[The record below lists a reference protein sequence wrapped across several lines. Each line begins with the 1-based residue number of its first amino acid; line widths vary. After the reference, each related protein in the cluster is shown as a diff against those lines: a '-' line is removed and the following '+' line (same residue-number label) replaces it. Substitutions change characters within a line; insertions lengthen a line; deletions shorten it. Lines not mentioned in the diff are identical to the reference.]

1 MKLDFSVWSNYLW
14 GLEPER
20 RIDTFLAH
28 GFNRSEF
35 SDEDGALILERG
47 GNAAKQ
53 LRSYADSVGFSYPQ
67 GHLYLRVDICA
78 DGSVDTLKRWLDMFN
93 TLGIR
98 SAVLHA
104 AGGRELEAE
113 RRFEK
118 RVGTI
123 RELSEYID
131 GSGMTICL
139 ENLMEEY
146 CPRTSGELNA
156 LIDAAGG
163 KNLGICLDTGHLN
176 VVNNRGVNES
186 QSDFISAA
194 GARLKALHIADNDG
208 SSDMHL
214 MPYGRGR
221 IDWQSVMTAL
231 AEVGY
236 DRLYNL
242 EIPGES
248 RAPLEVR
255 ELKLD
260 YIKRMCEYLLSIA

>member
-1 MKLDFSVWSNYLW
+1 MKLDISVWSNYLW
-14 GLEPER
+14 ELEPER

-28 GFNRSEF
+28 GFDRSEF

-47 GNAAKQ
+47 EGAAAE
-53 LRSYADSVGFSYPQ
+53 LRKYADSVGFRFPQ
-67 GHLYLRVDICA
+67 GHLYLRVDVCS
-78 DGSVDTLKRWLDMFN
+78 DGAVDILKRWLDMFD

-104 AGGRELEAE
+104 AGGRELESAQ
-113 RRFEK
+113 RFEL
-118 RVGTI
+118 RAGAI
-123 RELSEYID
+123 RSLSEYID

-139 ENLMEEY
+139 ENLIEDF
-146 CPRTSGELNA
+146 CPRTSGDLIS

-176 VVNNRGVNES
+176 VVNTRGVSES
-186 QSDFISAA
+186 QHDFILNT

-208 SSDMHL
+208 SGDMHL

-221 IDWQSVMTAL
+221 IDWQSVMTSL

-236 DRLYNL
+236 DRLFNL

-255 ELKLD
+255 VAKLD
-260 YIKRMCEYLLSIA
+260 YIKRLCEYMLSIA